1 MILSDKTEENV
12 DWLMVSENEKYELGK
27 RWLATMMG
35 EDVSSFTDEKIAV
48 SMKQKKALF
57 SLPDCGHQFSI
68 SLYTNIFQK
77 RTSDLKSL
85 S

>member
-57 SLPDCGHQFSI
+57 SLPGCGQTFFKKGLQI
-68 SLYTNIFQK
+68 
-77 RTSDLKSL
+77 
-85 S
+85 